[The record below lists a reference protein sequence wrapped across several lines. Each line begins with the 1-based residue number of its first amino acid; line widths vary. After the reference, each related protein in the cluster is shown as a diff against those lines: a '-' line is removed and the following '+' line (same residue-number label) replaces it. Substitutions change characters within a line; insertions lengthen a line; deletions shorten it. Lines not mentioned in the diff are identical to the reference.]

1 MLENKQITLNN
12 KQKTGIWATN
22 FIQGYTWKK
31 EASFQKSSITGLR
44 LKNINKLLI
53 C

>member
-22 FIQGYTWKK
+22 FIQGYTWQKDTK
-31 EASFQKSSITGLR
+31 FQKSSITKPW
-44 LKNINKLLI
+44 LKRYI
-53 C
+53 